1 MTRKDWLQLARIQLR
16 LARAL
21 LYRDSLEDG
30 FASFRDPI
38 GKRMRALD
46 HLLNAMQFRENARK
60 DQELWR
66 IQYMAEWPKLDP
78 GDRT

>member
-38 GKRMRALD
+38 GKQMRALT

-60 DQELWR
+60 IVFWDEPEAQEIVDKILGR
-66 IQYMAEWPKLDP
+66 A
-78 GDRT
+78 RT